1 MAQNTVTVNGVNVA
15 STSSPPTHINIHIY
29 QESALAQLLKAAGS
43 LKQFLSQPRDTGP
56 SKARTS
62 NGQLVLGVM
71 QIVLGV
77 VSCALGVSLC
87 FGPRTE
93 LRALGC
99 AFWAGSVAIAAGA
112 GAIVHEKR
120 RGKLSGCVSGL
131 LTLAGI
137 VAAVAAVVFSV
148 RSLIWQND
156 DLNYA
161 QFISVCG
168 SLGPVAA
175 STEYRWRNDY
185 SGWSR
190 ENCRHYMRM
199 TLNLFMGFCILLI
212 VICILNITVSLASLG
227 LHLRSMCGQNSQIL
241 VERESEQ
248 KLLGVNSETP
258 PTSKE
263 ETLTVINL

>member
-120 RGKLSGCVSGL
+120 RGKLSGCVSG
-131 LTLAGI
+131 
-137 VAAVAAVVFSV
+137 
-148 RSLIWQND
+148 
-156 DLNYA
+156 
-161 QFISVCG
+161 
-168 SLGPVAA
+168 PVAA